1 MQPAAPIKR
10 DLRLDFFRGLALWFI
25 FIDHIPDNFAS
36 WITVRSYGFS
46 DASEI
51 FVFISGYTAAFVYGR
66 VMRSRGFVLASAS
79 ILRRVWQIYLAHIF
93 LFTIFM
99 AEISHVSR
107 TFDNPLY
114 AEEMNIL
121 DFLQTP
127 DVTIVQALLLKFT
140 PVYMDI
146 LPLYIALLGLFPLV
160 LWALQRAGIIA
171 LAMSTLLYALTWWFD
186 WNVPAYPGGYWYF
199 NPFAWQLLF
208 VFGAW
213 CALEGAERLRALWQ
227 SRVAFVLAGLY
238 VLASLII
245 VLAWR
250 FPGTAG
256 YMPAWLT
263 DMIGSLDKTNLDLVR
278 LTHFIALTVLVVQLV
293 PVDWKGLRWRISRP
307 AIVTGQHS
315 LAIFCIGVVLS
326 FFAHFLIVE
335 LSGGIQVQIAISLI
349 GVLVMIGIASMMSWY
364 KRRSAE
370 VG

>member
-1 MQPAAPIKR
+1 MPPAVPIER
-10 DLRLDFFRGLALWFI
+10 DLRLDLFRGLALWFI

-36 WITVRSYGFS
+36 WITVRTYGFS

-66 VMRSRGFVLASAS
+66 VMRNRGVVLASAS
-79 ILRRVWQIYLAHIF
+79 ILRRVGQIYLAHIF

-99 AEISHVSR
+99 AEIAHVSR
-107 TFDNPLY
+107 SFENPLY

-127 DVTIVQALLLKFT
+127 DVTVVQALLLKFT

-146 LPLYIALLGLFPLV
+146 LPLYIVLLALFPLA
-160 LWALQRAGIIA
+160 LWALQRAA
-171 LAMSTLLYALTWWFD
+171 TFTLAMSALLYALTWWFD

-227 SRVAFVLAGLY
+227 SRWVLVLSGLY
-238 VLASLII
+238 VLASLLI

-250 FPGTAG
+250 IPLTAA
-256 YMPAWLT
+256 YLPVWLT
-263 DMIGSLDKTNLDLVR
+263 DKVGSLDKTNLDIVR
-278 LTHFIALTVLVVQLV
+278 LTHFIALMVLMVRLL
-293 PVDWKGLRWRISRP
+293 PADWKGLRSWIFRP
-307 AIVTGQHS
+307 AILTGQHS
-315 LAIFCIGVVLS
+315 LAIFCVGVVLS
-326 FFAHFLIVE
+326 FLAHFLIVE
-335 LSGGIQVQIAISLI
+335 LSGGIATQIAVSVS

-364 KRRSAE
+364 KAAKR
-370 VG
+370 